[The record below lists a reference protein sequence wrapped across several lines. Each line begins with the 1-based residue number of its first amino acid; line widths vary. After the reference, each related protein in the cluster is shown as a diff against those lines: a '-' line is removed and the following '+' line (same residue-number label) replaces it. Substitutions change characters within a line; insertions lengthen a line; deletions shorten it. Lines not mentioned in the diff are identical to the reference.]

1 VNLSK
6 ILAISNI
13 DRHGTCCGQKTD
25 MDAILRSR
33 AMERFSGRNAS
44 PCLIEKT
51 DNRQLLFQSSMID
64 SRFKSGYCYIWLN
77 GYMRICGERNVQMPD
92 LLEFFKLVSD
102 ETRLRMVVLLA
113 QEDLYVCQISG
124 ILNLSQP
131 KVSKHLSKL
140 RNLGYVIDE
149 RREKYILY
157 SLNLKDEV
165 IEKVVQ
171 SLIENIEKYPVL
183 SEDRERL
190 TDKQIHLSRCVT
202 RLPK

>member
-1 VNLSK
+1 
-6 ILAISNI
+6 
-13 DRHGTCCGQKTD
+13 
-25 MDAILRSR
+25 
-33 AMERFSGRNAS
+33 
-44 PCLIEKT
+44 
-51 DNRQLLFQSSMID
+51 
-64 SRFKSGYCYIWLN
+64 
-77 GYMRICGERNVQMPD
+77 MPD